1 MKKLNIDLELLVQS
15 FSFNEDDLA
24 KEYLDTYTGDIINI
38 PSELDKVVEGEQD
51 EEELEEWQRELL
63 KDAYAVKNDEE
74 ERYILIPNTDE
85 TYNNN
90 IMVSFTKEIVCSENL
105 RDMLLNALS
114 SNQPERNFKN
124 ILFEHEE
131 ELVKWEAYEEK
142 KAEEYATNWLRELDI
157 ELE

>member
-24 KEYLDTYTGDIINI
+24 KEYLDTYTGEIINI
-38 PSELDKVVEGEQD
+38 PSELEKVVQGEQD

-63 KDAYAVKNDEE
+63 EDAYAVKNDDK
-74 ERYILIPNTDE
+74 ERYILIPNTDDVY
-85 TYNNN
+85 TYDT
-90 IMVSFTKEIVCSENL
+90 MVSFVKEKIYSENL

-114 SNQPERNFKN
+114 SNQPMRNFKN
-124 ILFEHEE
+124 ILFEHEK
-131 ELVKWEAYEEK
+131 ELVKWEAYEEE
-142 KAEEYATNWLRELDI
+142 KAEEYAINWLRELDI

>member
-1 MKKLNIDLELLVQS
+1 
-15 FSFNEDDLA
+15 
-24 KEYLDTYTGDIINI
+24 
-38 PSELDKVVEGEQD
+38 
-51 EEELEEWQRELL
+51 
-63 KDAYAVKNDEE
+63 
-74 ERYILIPNTDE
+74 
-85 TYNNN
+85 
-90 IMVSFTKEIVCSENL
+90 MVSFTKEIVCSENL

-142 KAEEYATNWLRELDI
+142 KAEEYAANWLRKLDI

>member
-1 MKKLNIDLELLVQS
+1 MKKLNIDLELLIQS

-38 PSELDKVVEGEQD
+38 PSELEKVVQGEQS
-51 EEELEEWQRELL
+51 EEELEEWQKELL
-63 KDAYAVKNDEE
+63 KDAYAVKNDDK
-74 ERYILIPNTDE
+74 ERYILIPNADD
-85 TYNNN
+85 TYTYDT
-90 IMVSFTKEIVCSENL
+90 MVSFVKEKIYYENL
-105 RDMLLNALS
+105 RDMLLDALN

-131 ELVKWEAYEEK
+131 ELAKWEAYEEE
-142 KAEEYATNWLRELDI
+142 KAEEYATNWLRKLAI

>member
-38 PSELDKVVEGEQD
+38 PSELERVVQGEQSEGE
-51 EEELEEWQRELL
+51 LEDWQRELL
-63 KDAYAVKNDEE
+63 EDAYAVKNDDK
-74 ERYILIPNTDE
+74 ERYILIPNTDDAY
-85 TYNNN
+85 TYDT
-90 IMVSFTKEIVCSENL
+90 MVSFVKEKIYSENL
-105 RDMLLNALS
+105 RDMLLNALNG
-114 SNQPERNFKN
+114 NQPMRNFKN

-131 ELVKWEAYEEK
+131 ELVKWEVYEEE
-142 KAEEYATNWLRELDI
+142 KAEEYAINWLRKLDL

>member
-38 PSELDKVVEGEQD
+38 PSELDKVVQGEQN
-51 EEELEEWQRELL
+51 EEELEQWQRELL

>member
-24 KEYLDTYTGDIINI
+24 KEYLDTYTGEIINI
-38 PSELDKVVEGEQD
+38 PSELDKIVQGEQD

-63 KDAYAVKNDEE
+63 EDAYAIKNDDK
-74 ERYILIPNTDE
+74 ERYALIPNTDD
-85 TYNNN
+85 TYTYD
-90 IMVSFTKEIVCSENL
+90 IMVSFVKEKIYSENL
-105 RDMLLNALS
+105 RDMLLNALNTS
-114 SNQPERNFKN
+114 QPVRNFKN

-131 ELVKWEAYEEK
+131 ELVKWETYEEE
-142 KAEEYATNWLRELDI
+142 KAEEYAINWLRTLGL

>member
-1 MKKLNIDLELLVQS
+1 MKKLKIDLELLVQS

-38 PSELDKVVEGEQD
+38 PSELDKVVQGEQD
-51 EEELEEWQRELL
+51 EEELEQWQRELL

-74 ERYILIPNTDE
+74 ERYILIPNIDE

-90 IMVSFTKEIVCSENL
+90 IMVSFTKEIVSSENL
-105 RDMLLNALS
+105 RDRLLNALN

-124 ILFEHEE
+124 ILFEHEA
-131 ELVKWEAYEEK
+131 ELVKWEAYEEE
-142 KAEEYATNWLRELDI
+142 KAEEYAANWLRKIDI

>member
-24 KEYLDTYTGDIINI
+24 KEYLDTYTGEIINI
-38 PSELDKVVEGEQD
+38 PSELEKVVQGEQSED
-51 EEELEEWQRELL
+51 ELEEWQRELL

-90 IMVSFTKEIVCSENL
+90 IMVSFTNEIVCSENL
-105 RDMLLNALS
+105 RDKLLNALN
-114 SNQPERNFKN
+114 SNQPMRNFKN

-131 ELVKWEAYEEK
+131 ELVKWEAYEEE
-142 KAEEYATNWLRELDI
+142 KAEEYATNWLKELGI

>member
-24 KEYLDTYTGDIINI
+24 KEYLDTYTGDIINV
-38 PSELDKVVEGEQD
+38 PFELEKVVQGEQD

-142 KAEEYATNWLRELDI
+142 KAEEYAANWLRKLDI

>member
-1 MKKLNIDLELLVQS
+1 MKKLKIDLELLVQS

-38 PSELDKVVEGEQD
+38 PSELDKVIQGEQD
-51 EEELEEWQRELL
+51 EEELEQWQRELL
-63 KDAYAVKNDEE
+63 KDAYSVKNDEE

-85 TYNNN
+85 TYNHN

-105 RDMLLNALS
+105 RDKLLNALN

-124 ILFEHEE
+124 ILFEHEA
-131 ELVKWEAYEEK
+131 ELVKWEAYEEE
-142 KAEEYATNWLRELDI
+142 KAEEYAANWLRKIDI